1 MAILIEVFRKDSKTF
16 VVTVNAANPTT
27 HVVTLE
33 PEYYEKLTGGKV
45 TPEMLI
51 VKSFEFL
58 LEHESNT
65 SILSSF
71 DLPLISRYFPQYEK
85 TIVKRL

>member
-1 MAILIEVFRKDSKTF
+1 MAVPIKVSRKDSKTF
-16 VVTVNAANPTT
+16 VVTVKASTT
-27 HVVTLE
+27 TFHTVSLE
-33 PEYYEKLTGGKV
+33 PEYYEKLTSGKV
-45 TPEMLI
+45 TPETLI

-71 DLPLISRYFPQYEK
+71 NLPLISRYFPQYEK